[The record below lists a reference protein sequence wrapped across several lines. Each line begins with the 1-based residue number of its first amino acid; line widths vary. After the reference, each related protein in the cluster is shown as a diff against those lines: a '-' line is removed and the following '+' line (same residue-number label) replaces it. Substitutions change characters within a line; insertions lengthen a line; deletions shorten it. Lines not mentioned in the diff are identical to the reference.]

1 MIDATV
7 VRAHQHS
14 AGARKKGDSNEAI
27 GRSRGGLTT
36 KIDAIVDALG
46 NPPAASLTGGH
57 VHDVKQA
64 QLLTQKKSNP
74 QPSSPTKAM
83 IATASSSISK
93 SAASSP
99 SFRRGQIARR
109 RASATSRSCASAT
122 SWNVSSTSSS
132 TFAPSQPATKRLP
145 ETSSQA
151 STSSAPWLGSNDDRP
166 LVSLLPL
173 YWRSRLYNHAAAA
186 TTTGSPTKA
195 PAKGNTA
202 RHSSMLIVA
211 SSLAPP
217 ASSLV
222 PAALPTMYVARPS
235 EVGTTRIFSGFHPTT
250 YDRSMPI
257 AA

>member
-1 MIDATV
+1 M
-7 VRAHQHS
+7 
-14 AGARKKGDSNEAI
+14 
-27 GRSRGGLTT
+27 
-36 KIDAIVDALG
+36 
-46 NPPAASLTGGH
+46 
-57 VHDVKQA
+57 
-64 QLLTQKKSNP
+64 
-74 QPSSPTKAM
+74 QPSSEPTGTAPGLEKRGFERSDRPLARR
-83 IATASSSISK
+83 IDDQDSRHRRCARQSAGGEPHRRTRSRRNAGPSLDPENRATASSSISK

-109 RASATSRSCASAT
+109 RASSTSRSIASAT

-202 RHSSMLIVA
+202 RHS
-211 SSLAPP
+211 
-217 ASSLV
+217 
-222 PAALPTMYVARPS
+222 
-235 EVGTTRIFSGFHPTT
+235 
-250 YDRSMPI
+250 
-257 AA
+257 